1 MTDQAIQTTLLG
13 AMGAAMTAAAQHS
26 ANPGLQLGQIWQ
38 VPSHPTNQPNVGYGG
53 YLPNLQQQQQMV
65 PSPYPSPSPL
75 INWGALL
82 NNDTFLGD
90 GPLVDDNDPQ
100 LSARIRVAERVLQR
114 SNGRRY
120 RDIARDIVAL
130 LDAMHLQEAFDLEG
144 TIE

>member
-26 ANPGLQLGQIWQ
+26 SNAAQGAVQGSLAPGQIWS
-38 VPSHPTNQPNVGYGG
+38 VPGYPMGAGVVGYSN
-53 YLPNLQQQQQMV
+53 PLQQQQVV
-65 PSPYPSPSPL
+65 PSPFPPV
-75 INWGALL
+75 NWSGLL
-82 NNDTFLGD
+82 NTDVFLGD
-90 GPLVDDNDPQ
+90 GPLVDSSDPQ

>member
-26 ANPGLQLGQIWQ
+26 ANPGLQPGQIWQ
-38 VPSHPTNQPNVGYGG
+38 VPSHPTNQANVGYGESRTAATATV
-53 YLPNLQQQQQMV
+53 V
-65 PSPYPSPSPL
+65 PSPFPPV
-75 INWGALL
+75 NWGGLL

-90 GPLVDDNDPQ
+90 GPLVDSSDPQ